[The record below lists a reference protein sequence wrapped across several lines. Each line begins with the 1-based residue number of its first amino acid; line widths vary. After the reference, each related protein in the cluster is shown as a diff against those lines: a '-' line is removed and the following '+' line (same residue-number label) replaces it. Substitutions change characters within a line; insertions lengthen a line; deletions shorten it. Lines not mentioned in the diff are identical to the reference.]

1 MQKLKQANLYRSQLI
16 PISRKLVERYNRCLV
31 KLGCIEAKLT
41 SFSINGIGWSLQIA
55 SEKEDVF
62 YFNNG
67 EWNSHSIIITPLQKG
82 LPIYNPFHSFDNEL
96 MKLLFRTHYKTI
108 KNITWDSVIC
118 IYFDQNI
125 DVFYDPLDVLK
136 YQDVTTSF
144 RLIDDLYR
152 AKTEQ
157 LQLIETLNKDNNFID
172 ENLHQQI
179 LASAKK
185 NIVI

>member
-67 EWNSHSIIITPLQKG
+67 E
-82 LPIYNPFHSFDNEL
+82 
-96 MKLLFRTHYKTI
+96 
-108 KNITWDSVIC
+108 
-118 IYFDQNI
+118 
-125 DVFYDPLDVLK
+125 
-136 YQDVTTSF
+136 
-144 RLIDDLYR
+144 
-152 AKTEQ
+152 
-157 LQLIETLNKDNNFID
+157 
-172 ENLHQQI
+172 
-179 LASAKK
+179 
-185 NIVI
+185 